1 LAITSVQAAPSVILE
16 QIKGIPPGWSFQ
28 GNASASDKITLF
40 VALKEPGLEE
50 LKAKLNQR
58 QNPAHP
64 SFGRH
69 LSRNEVIQHRKP
81 ADPAAV
87 SAWLKANGIR
97 EVHDQ
102 GNLVSFEA
110 SAEDVKSLFEA
121 DLAYYGYQDSD
132 EDPVLR
138 ATSYKIPAW
147 LRDYIEFVHPITN
160 FMPPRPH
167 KGHRRRPKPR
177 PRPTKPHWPHPKPT
191 TTSTTKPTTKPTTT
205 STTKSTA
212 KAGAAIPA
220 TTTAKSKTISTT
232 STVSSASS
240 SATLIHIPTPE
251 EIFPNLPCLAA
262 TVPNCIKKLYNIT
275 YAPDSNTPSPVR
287 FGVAGFL
294 EQYIHHADVD
304 SFLDIFTPNLPPT
317 YNFTTELFHN
327 ATNPQHPP
335 SLAGLEAALDVQYA
349 MALGHPTSVVYYLTA
364 GRGIKLDAVT
374 GKPLPVR
381 RSNNEPFLEF
391 LTTLLA
397 KPDSEIPHVL
407 SISYADDELTVPK
420 PYALRVCDLFA
431 ALTARGTTVL
441 VATGDGGAAG
451 TGHTDCVD
459 RETGQKRYV
468 PTFPA
473 SCPYVTAVGATD
485 NVAPPVAG
493 AGFSSGGFSDFFK
506 RPEWQD
512 EAVGEYVLGLVK
524 GNDTRVGLF
533 NHAGRAMPDISAIGS
548 GFQIVVGGD
557 IGQVLGTSAST
568 PVVAAMVALVNDAR
582 MRAGKPSL
590 GWLSP
595 LLYTARVKS
604 VLRDVTVG
612 DSAGCLFPDDSR
624 SPGWSAGEGYDLVTG
639 LGVVDDFNDFLEAL
653 M

>member
-1 LAITSVQAAPSVILE
+1 MRYSLLPALLVLAITSVQAAPSVILE
-16 QIKGIPPGWSFQ
+16 QTKGIPPGWSFQ

-40 VALKEPGLEE
+40 VALKEPGLDE

-87 SAWLKANGIR
+87 SAWLEANGIR

-102 GNLVSFEA
+102 GGLISFEA
-110 SAEDVKSLFEA
+110 SAEKVKSLFEA

-167 KGHRRRPKPR
+167 RGHRRRPKPR
-177 PRPTKPHWPHPKPT
+177 PHPTKPHWPHPKPT
-191 TTSTTKPTTKPTTT
+191 T
-205 STTKSTA
+205 
-212 KAGAAIPA
+212 KAPGAAISA
-220 TTTAKSKTISTT
+220 TTTAKPTTISTT
-232 STVSSASS
+232 NTVSSANSS
-240 SATLIHIPTPE
+240 PTLIHTPTPE

-262 TVPNCIKKLYNIT
+262 TVPDCIKKLYNIT
-275 YAPDSNTPSPVR
+275 YSPDSNTPSPVR

-294 EQYIHHADVD
+294 EQYIQHSDVD
-304 SFLDIFTPNLPPT
+304 SFLDTFTPNLPPT
-317 YNFTTELFHN
+317 YNFTTELVHN

-335 SLAGLEAALDVQYA
+335 SLAGLEASLDIQYA
-349 MALGHPTSVVYYLTA
+349 LSLGHPTQVIYYLTA
-364 GRGIKLDAVT
+364 GRGTKLDAVT
-374 GKPLPVR
+374 GNPLPTHH
-381 RSNNEPFLEF
+381 SDNEPFLEF

-407 SISYADDELTVPK
+407 SISYADDEVGVPK

-451 TGHTDCVD
+451 TGQTDCVD
-459 RETGQKRYV
+459 RETGNKRYV

-473 SCPYVTAVGATD
+473 SCPYVTAVGATE

-512 EAVGEYVLGLVK
+512 GAVGEYVLWLVK

-533 NHAGRAMPDISAIGS
+533 NHGGRAVPDISAIGS
-548 GFQIVVGGD
+548 AFQIVMGGSVS
-557 IGQVLGTSAST
+557 QVLGTSAST

-590 GWLSP
+590 GWLNP
-595 LLYTARVKS
+595 LLYSARVKS

-612 DSAGCLFPDDSR
+612 DSAGCWFPDNSR

-653 M
+653 V